1 MVRDVLTH
9 DVKLVKQFGSS
20 VLQGVGLADAT
31 VGKRVCDNLY
41 ALLLKFHVNVLAR
54 HYRVAVIMNDAWLAA
69 VDVKLLAA
77 ERLYLRVLVERLVEH
92 VDAYLRGLKHVKRL
106 HDDHVNQS
114 VAHRGLR
121 GDVGVVAIL

>member
-1 MVRDVLTH
+1 MLKVELLLLKVELLLNDLAYGLDVASLVRDVLTH

-54 HYRVAVIMNDAWLAA
+54 HYSRRHN
-69 VDVKLLAA
+69 
-77 ERLYLRVLVERLVEH
+77 E
-92 VDAYLRGLKHVKRL
+92 
-106 HDDHVNQS
+106 
-114 VAHRGLR
+114 
-121 GDVGVVAIL
+121 